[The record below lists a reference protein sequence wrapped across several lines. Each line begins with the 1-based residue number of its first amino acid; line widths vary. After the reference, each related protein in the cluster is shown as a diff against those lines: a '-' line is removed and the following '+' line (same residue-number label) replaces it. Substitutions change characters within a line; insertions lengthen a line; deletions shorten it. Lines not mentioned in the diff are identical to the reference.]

1 MLSHNGRHETRAP
14 LNLVGVTVAS
24 SRLRERIAAGRIIGT
39 FLKLAATEV
48 VDILAGAGFD
58 FVVVDLEHSQLAE
71 GEAMRLVRHA
81 RALGLPAVVRVPACD
96 GGLVNRLLEAGAE
109 GIQLSSVRRVDEVQ
123 ALVGATRYP
132 PAGRRS
138 VSLAHP
144 MAAYGSLPLAEAI
157 GGPHPFLVGQFE
169 SLETDDRLQDILAAG
184 LDVAFIGT
192 TDLLV
197 DAGMDT
203 DRQRARIAAL
213 ERAIEGSGVA
223 YGTFAADSRS
233 IPPAARYVALS
244 SDLAMLGAAARRTVA
259 DAG

>member
-1 MLSHNGRHETRAP
+1 M
-14 LNLVGVTVAS
+14 TVAS
-24 SRLRERIAAGRIIGT
+24 SGLRERIAAGRVIGT

-58 FVVVDLEHSQLAE
+58 FVIVDLEHSQLTD

-81 RALGLPAVVRVPACD
+81 RAIGLPAVVRIPGCD
-96 GGLVNRLLEAGAE
+96 AGLVNRLLEAGAE
-109 GIQLSSVRRVDEVQ
+109 GIQLSSVRRADEVRT
-123 ALVGATRYP
+123 LVGTTRYP

-144 MAAYGSLPLAEAI
+144 MAAYGALSLPEAI
-157 GGPHPFLVGQFE
+157 GGPHPLLVGQFE
-169 SLETDDRLQDILAAG
+169 SVETDDPLQEILAAG
-184 LDVAFIGT
+184 LDVAFVGT

-203 DRQRARIAAL
+203 NRQRARIAEL
-213 ERAIEGSGVA
+213 EGAFEAGGIA
-223 YGTFAADSRS
+223 YGTFAADARS
-233 IPPAARYVALS
+233 IPSAARYVALS
-244 SDLAMLGAAARRTVA
+244 SDVAMLGAAARKTVA